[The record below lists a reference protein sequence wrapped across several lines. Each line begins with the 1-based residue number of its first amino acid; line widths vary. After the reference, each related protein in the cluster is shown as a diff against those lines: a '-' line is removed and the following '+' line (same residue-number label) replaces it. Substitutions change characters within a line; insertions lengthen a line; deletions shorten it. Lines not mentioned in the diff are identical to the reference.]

1 MDFTI
6 NDARSFFAAMMYIR
20 MFGTLVNTTT
30 GESGYVSRIFK
41 YGKYTMFIYNN
52 GEGFGMK
59 ISILGGKTAY
69 RYYGVTNKDY
79 IRILGIPDNKLE
91 IENY

>member
-6 NDARSFFAAMMYIR
+6 DNVKSFFAAMMYIR
-20 MFGTLVNTTT
+20 MFGTLVNTNI
-30 GESGYVSRIFK
+30 GESGYIARIFK

-52 GEGFGMK
+52 GNGLGMK
-59 ISILGGKTAY
+59 ISILGDKTAY
-69 RYYGVTNKDY
+69 RYYGVTDKDY
-79 IRILGIPDNKLE
+79 IRILGVPDNELE

>member
-6 NDARSFFAAMMYIR
+6 DNVKSFFAAMIYIR
-20 MFGTLVNTTT
+20 MFGTLIDINI
-30 GESGYVSRIFK
+30 GESGYISRVFK

-52 GEGFGMK
+52 GNGFGMK

-79 IRILGIPDNKLE
+79 IRILGVPDKKLE